1 VSGNEWQNR
10 INYDRSFEVSMPG
23 GDTNAFDTFE
33 CAILAPTCKYF
44 ERGSFI

>member
-1 VSGNEWQNR
+1 VGSDEYQNR
-10 INYDRSFEVSMPG
+10 NLSGKAFEVSMPG
-23 GDTNAFDTFE
+23 GDSNTFE